1 MNVFESSTG
10 VREILMQIREGDT
23 SATERLFAYCLD
35 RFKLLSKRIFN
46 TRKDLHFFEESDDL
60 LQDALIRLHSAVTNL
75 KPETTRALMSLA
87 LQHIRWA
94 LGDLARELRRKAR
107 ELPLGDSDVFPA
119 KEIHSDGE
127 PHSLF
132 EWQNFHE
139 QVEQLPLEEKQV
151 FDAVFY
157 GGASQEEVAEILGI
171 STRTVKRRWRSARM
185 LLHEKLQ
192 GDWPPID

>member
-10 VREILMQIREGDT
+10 VRELLLQIREGDS
-23 SATERLFAYCLD
+23 SATERLFAYCLE
-35 RFKLLSKRIFN
+35 RFKLLSRRIFN

-60 LQDALIRLHSAVTNL
+60 LQDALIRLHAAVTKL

-94 LGDLARELRRKAR
+94 LRDLARELRRKAK
-107 ELPLGDSDVFPA
+107 ELPLEGSEGVPA
-119 KEIHSDGE
+119 KEIHWDGE
-127 PHSLF
+127 PHTLL
-132 EWQNFHE
+132 EWQAFHE
-139 QVEQLPLEEKQV
+139 MVEQLPLEEKQV

-157 GGASQEEVAEILGI
+157 GGASQEEVAEMLGI
-171 STRTVKRRWRSARM
+171 STRTVKRRWRAART

-192 GDWPPID
+192 GEWPPIS